1 MQTELRKI
9 MTTAYRNAQA
19 TAREH
24 GVPLRMACFMI
35 GIERV
40 ATAVRLRGF
49 V

>member
-1 MQTELRKI
+1 MLNTLWTRRQLI
-9 MTTAYRNAQA
+9 TTQA